1 MFPQMKAWQAYRQV
15 ATQTASPAQ
24 VVLLLYNGAI
34 RFLEQARLGFGFDD
48 PKEFNETI
56 NNNILRAQAIINE
69 MNQALNMAEGG
80 EFAQKMRG
88 LYDYLDRIL
97 QESNVG
103 KTEPGIQEVI
113 KHITVLRDA
122 WAEMLQQGSGTAD
135 ADALARAQSVVT
147 PPPSSAHERVAGTF
161 RFVPAMAASD
171 RRRRRSHYR
180 RVLEPGG
187 KLSVRE
193 SPAAATHH

>member
-1 MFPQMKAWQAYRQV
+1 MFPQTRAWQAYRQV

-69 MNQALNMAEGG
+69 MNQALNMTEGG

-88 LYDYLDRIL
+88 LYDYLDRVL
-97 QESNVG
+97 QESNMS

-113 KHITVLRDA
+113 KHVTVLRDA
-122 WAEMLQQGSGTAD
+122 WAEMLQQGGGTVAADAAACSQGTA
-135 ADALARAQSVVT
+135 LPPAQ
-147 PPPSSAHERVAGTF
+147 
-161 RFVPAMAASD
+161 
-171 RRRRRSHYR
+171 
-180 RVLEPGG
+180 
-187 KLSVRE
+187 LS
-193 SPAAATHH
+193 P

>member
-69 MNQALNMAEGG
+69 MNQALNMAEG
-80 EFAQKMRG
+80 A
-88 LYDYLDRIL
+88 
-97 QESNVG
+97 
-103 KTEPGIQEVI
+103 
-113 KHITVLRDA
+113 
-122 WAEMLQQGSGTAD
+122 
-135 ADALARAQSVVT
+135 
-147 PPPSSAHERVAGTF
+147 SS
-161 RFVPAMAASD
+161 
-171 RRRRRSHYR
+171 RRRCAGFTIIWIGFCR
-180 RVLEPGG
+180 
-187 KLSVRE
+187 K
-193 SPAAATHH
+193 AT